1 MQYSG
6 INSMLDMSHTAVN
19 TYDVQT
25 RESYKGVWSEFDL
38 TPLLQRYAHSCIVH
52 YETDTLYKSA
62 HHSTTNGCG
71 HTTEVMY
78 NTFQCK
84 PVLYWVVYH
93 VTC

>member
-38 TPLLQRYAHSCIVH
+38 TPLLQSNAHSCTVY
-52 YETDTLYKSA
+52 YETDTLD
-62 HHSTTNGCG
+62 
-71 HTTEVMY
+71 
-78 NTFQCK
+78 K
-84 PVLYWVVYH
+84 PVPS
-93 VTC
+93 